1 MYILLRN
8 ILKWKYNPFSAN
20 KKIIFRFLVSSNNCV
35 EKTHNNELEKNG
47 EEQSRITKPDL
58 KLFHED

>member
-20 KKIIFRFLVSSNNCV
+20 KKNHFPIFSSNNCL

>member
-20 KKIIFRFLVSSNNCV
+20 KKIIFRFFLVIIVWKKN
-35 EKTHNNELEKNG
+35 HNNELEKNG

>member
-1 MYILLRN
+1 M
-8 ILKWKYNPFSAN
+8 KWKYNPFSAN
-20 KKIIFRFLVSSNNCV
+20 KKIIFRFLVSSNNCL
-35 EKTHNNELEKNG
+35 EKTHNNEQEKNG